1 MAVQVQENLQ
11 SVLDTILGSFL
22 DLVRCDAGSV
32 YTVRQESSGEKVLK
46 FEAMI
51 TRSLGIQGVP
61 ADLRTVRL
69 KIDETTI
76 AGKTAA
82 RREAIVVNP
91 DSKSGHSP
99 SSRVLNYHTKNI
111 FSGPLITPR
120 GDLVGV
126 VQLLNK
132 LPTEGAA
139 FDSSDDATPPP
150 FDDRD
155 RQLFSMIVGQSAL
168 AVENSLLLEEQERL
182 IEGFVDACVTAIE
195 ARDPV
200 TSGHSVRVANLTL
213 GLADAVNRT
222 TSGPLSKVHFS
233 PMQLREL
240 RFAAMLHDIGK
251 IGVKEAVLQKEK
263 RLFPYELEVIDMRL
277 RLMRAEMSLR
287 QHRDGVDYKQ
297 AINQLNK
304 AWFQILQANEPM
316 IECGATAEVIEALQ
330 SLSIVVGPNQALAA
344 LTASEARKLSVRH
357 GTLTEEE
364 RIEIESHAAKTFE
377 ILKLIPWGRGLE
389 HVPDIAHKHHER
401 LDGTGY
407 PLAIGPD
414 SIPPQTRMMSICD
427 IYDALRAK
435 DRPYKAALPVEG
447 ALDII
452 ASEVKEGKLDKAYFD
467 LFIEARIYEA
477 TRTPSAKS
485 GGAAA

>member
-1 MAVQVQENLQ
+1 MAVQTQENLQ

-22 DLVRCDAGSV
+22 DLVGCDAGSV
-32 YTVRQESSGEKVLK
+32 YTVRQEPSGEKVLK

-61 ADLRTVRL
+61 EHLRTLRL

-76 AGKTAA
+76 AGKTAS
-82 RREAIVVNP
+82 RREAIVVNS

-99 SSRVLNYHTKNI
+99 SSRILNYTTQNI

-132 LPTEGAA
+132 LPAVGLSL
-139 FDSSDDATPPP
+139 DSSDDLTPPP

-182 IEGFVDACVTAIE
+182 IEGFVDACVSAIE

-222 TSGPLSKVHFS
+222 ASGPLGKVRFS

-263 RLFPYELEVIDMRL
+263 KLFPHELDVIEMRL
-277 RLMRAEMSLR
+277 KLMRAEMTLR
-287 QHRDGVDYKQ
+287 QHRDGEDYRQ
-297 AINQLNK
+297 AIAQLNK
-304 AWFQILQANEPM
+304 AWWQILDANEPM
-316 IECGATAEVIEALQ
+316 IESGAATEAVEALR
-330 SLSIVVGPNQALAA
+330 SLSLIVGPNQVLTA
-344 LTASEARKLSVRH
+344 LTPSEAEKLSVRH
-357 GTLTEEE
+357 GSLTEEE
-364 RIEIESHAAKTFE
+364 RIEIEGHAAKTFE

-389 HVPDIAHKHHER
+389 QVPDIAHKHHER

-407 PLAIGPD
+407 PLAIGPG

-427 IYDALRAK
+427 IYDALRAD
-435 DRPYKAALPVEG
+435 DRPYKPALSLEG

-452 ASEVKEGKLDKAYFD
+452 AAQVKEGKLDKAYFD
-467 LFIEARIYEA
+467 LFIEARIYEL
-477 TRTPSAKS
+477 TRTPSTKS

>member
-1 MAVQVQENLQ
+1 MAVQIQENLQ

-61 ADLRTVRL
+61 DHLRTLRL

-82 RREAIVVNP
+82 RREAIIVNS
-91 DSKSGHSP
+91 DSRSGHSP
-99 SSRVLNYHTKNI
+99 NSRVLNYTTKNI

-120 GDLVGV
+120 GELVGV

-132 LPTEGAA
+132 LPSGDTA
-139 FDSSDDATPPP
+139 FDSADHLTPP
-150 FDDRD
+150 FEDRD

-222 TSGPLSKVHFS
+222 RSGPLGTVHFS
-233 PMQLREL
+233 PMQMREL

-263 RLFPYELEVIDMRL
+263 KLFPHELEIIDMRL
-277 RLMRAEMSLR
+277 KLMRAEMSLR
-287 QHRDGVDYKQ
+287 QHRDGEDYRH
-297 AINQLNK
+297 AIAQLNK
-304 AWFQILQANEPM
+304 AWWQILDANEPM
-316 IECGATAEVIEALQ
+316 IESCATTKAVEALR
-330 SLSIVVGPNQALAA
+330 SLSLIVGPNQTLTA
-344 LTASEARKLSVRH
+344 LTPSEAEKLSVQH
-357 GTLTEEE
+357 GSLTEEE
-364 RIEIESHAAKTFE
+364 RVEIESHAAKTFE

-389 HVPDIAHKHHER
+389 QVPDIAHKHHER

-407 PLAIGPD
+407 PLALGPA

-427 IYDALRAK
+427 IYDALRAD
-435 DRPYKAALPVEG
+435 DRPYKPAMPVEG

-452 ASEVKEGKLDKAYFD
+452 AAQVKEGKLDQAYFN

-477 TRTPSAKS
+477 TRPPSTKS

>member
-1 MAVQVQENLQ
+1 MALQTQENLQ

-32 YTVRQESSGEKVLK
+32 YTVRQEPSGGKVLK

-51 TRSLGIQGVP
+51 TRSLGIHGVP
-61 ADLRTVRL
+61 DHLRTLRL

-99 SSRVLNYHTKNI
+99 SSRVLNYTTKNI

-120 GDLVGV
+120 GELVGV

-132 LPTEGAA
+132 LPAM
-139 FDSSDDATPPP
+139 DSPFGSDDPTPPP

-222 TSGPLSKVHFS
+222 ASGPLGKVHFS
-233 PMQLREL
+233 PMQMREL

-263 RLFPYELEVIDMRL
+263 KLFPHELEVIEMRL
-277 RLMRAEMSLR
+277 KLMRAEMTLR
-287 QHRDGVDYKQ
+287 QHRDGVDNRQ
-297 AINQLNK
+297 AIAQLNR
-304 AWFQILQANEPM
+304 AWWQILDANEPM
-316 IECGATAEVIEALQ
+316 IESGATAEAIEALR
-330 SLSIVVGPNQALAA
+330 SLSLIIGPDQILTA
-344 LTASEARKLSVRH
+344 LTPSEAEKLSVQH
-357 GTLTEEE
+357 GSLTEEE
-364 RIEIESHAAKTFE
+364 RIEIEGHATKTFE

-389 HVPDIAHKHHER
+389 QVPDIAHKHHER

-407 PLAIGPD
+407 PLAIGPG

-427 IYDALRAK
+427 IYDALRAD
-435 DRPYKAALPVEG
+435 DRPYKAALSLEG

-452 ASEVKEGKLDKAYFD
+452 AAQVKEGKLDKAYFD
-467 LFIEARIYEA
+467 LFIEGRIYEV
-477 TRTPSAKS
+477 TRTPSTKS